1 MRQRWLSNFSGPSRK
16 DHRGCEYEAYVPDT
30 LVGRTFV
37 FESSVVNAMVDAQ
50 AAISRLNAE
59 ASGLVNTESL
69 ARILLRA
76 ESVASSRIEG
86 LEVDA
91 RRLLRAE
98 VERSLGEGPSDV
110 TAGEVIGNIEAM
122 TYAIGQVAP
131 GDDLS
136 VDLVLETNRRLL
148 AGTRLEN
155 EGGTLRNKQNWIGG
169 SSYNPCNAAFVPPPP
184 EYVPGLIEDLIAFCN
199 EDSLPSVAQAA
210 IAHAQFETIH
220 PFVDG
225 NGRTGRTLVHLV
237 LRRRGAVTR
246 VLPPVSLVLAT
257 WAQSYVASLT
267 LTRYRG
273 SATSA
278 AASDGLNRWVA
289 FFAEACIRAVKDA
302 SDFEQRAVEIEAD
315 WRARLG
321 RVRANSAAD
330 LLLPRLV
337 GAPVLTASSAA
348 SLIGRSFVQTNEA
361 ISRFTEAHILRQV
374 TVGHRNRAFE
384 APDIIAAF
392 TDLERQLASPDGDT
406 ESSQPVRPV
415 PRRRHASA

>member
-1 MRQRWLSNFSGPSRK
+1 MSRVVRQRWLSNFSGPSRK

-110 TAGEVIGNIEAM
+110 TAGEVLGNIEAM

-169 SSYNPCNAAFVPPPP
+169 SSYNPCSVAFVPPPP

-246 VLPPVSLVLAT
+246 SLAARVFSFNDLGTELRRQPHTYQISGLSDVGGGLRWTEPLGCLLRRGLYTCSQGCLRLRTARRGDRGGLAG
-257 WAQSYVASLT
+257 AL
-267 LTRYRG
+267 G
-273 SATSA
+273 S
-278 AASDGLNRWVA
+278 
-289 FFAEACIRAVKDA
+289 
-302 SDFEQRAVEIEAD
+302 
-315 WRARLG
+315 
-321 RVRANSAAD
+321 
-330 LLLPRLV
+330 
-337 GAPVLTASSAA
+337 
-348 SLIGRSFVQTNEA
+348 
-361 ISRFTEAHILRQV
+361 RQ
-374 TVGHRNRAFE
+374 G
-384 APDIIAAF
+384 
-392 TDLERQLASPDGDT
+392 QLCC
-406 ESSQPVRPV
+406 
-415 PRRRHASA
+415 